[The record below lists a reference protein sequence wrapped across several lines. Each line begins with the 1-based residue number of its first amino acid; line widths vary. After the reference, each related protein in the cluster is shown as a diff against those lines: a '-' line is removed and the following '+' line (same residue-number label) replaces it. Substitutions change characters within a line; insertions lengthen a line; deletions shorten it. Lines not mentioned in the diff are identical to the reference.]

1 MWANSGLRRSQSFLT
16 ALSRCRGRII
26 QILHQHHRIADIIAN
41 AILSRIKDGVNRI
54 KPLVHRIVHSGLC
67 VELIQDIVILMGG
80 VGDLRQQ
87 SAEALIHGDIRIPA
101 HLAPIGVVCPCG
113 HTAILIGEI
122 HHAAKA
128 VGVDVGHIDAF
139 LDALPPP
146 VAAFANRHDLQ
157 LVQTV
162 GVEEIVAV
170 LLGLHLH
177 PLVDVQ
183 SGIVNDII
191 RLDHFRLFDAGLH
204 AGRLA
209 VEVRI
214 AVGIVLQNQLR
225 ADADA
230 EAVEGIRADLAGL
243 VGALHHA
250 VRLVIEIGRNGDVL
264 GSGGAR
270 RADLSSPNCP
280 VLLSPKNCQQWNNC

>member
-1 MWANSGLRRSQSFLT
+1 M
-16 ALSRCRGRII
+16 
-26 QILHQHHRIADIIAN
+26 
-41 AILSRIKDGVNRI
+41 
-54 KPLVHRIVHSGLC
+54 
-67 VELIQDIVILMGG
+67 
-80 VGDLRQQ
+80 
-87 SAEALIHGDIRIPA
+87 
-101 HLAPIGVVCPCG
+101 
-113 HTAILIGEI
+113 
-122 HHAAKA
+122 
-128 VGVDVGHIDAF
+128 DVGHIDAF

-162 GVEEIVAV
+162 GVEEVIAV
-170 LLGLHLH
+170 LLGLHQH

-214 AVGIVLQNQLR
+214 AVGIILQDQLR
-225 ADADA
+225 ADTDA
-230 EAVEGIRADLAGL
+230 EAVEGVRADLAGL

-250 VRLVIEIGRNGDVL
+250 VRLAIEVGRNGDVP
-264 GSGGAR
+264 GPGGR
-270 RADLSSPNCP
+270 GRADLFFLHQIAALIVGIAVVIDAGDLLLIAAHMLAHHLVEVV
-280 VLLSPKNCQQWNNC
+280 VLVGILFTLSWTALLQQIAQLHRLDVYIFIYIFSLFERMQ

>member
-1 MWANSGLRRSQSFLT
+1 
-16 ALSRCRGRII
+16 
-26 QILHQHHRIADIIAN
+26 
-41 AILSRIKDGVNRI
+41 
-54 KPLVHRIVHSGLC
+54 
-67 VELIQDIVILMGG
+67 MGG

-87 SAEALIHGDIRIPA
+87 SAEAAIHGDVRVPA
-101 HLAPIGVVCPCG
+101 HLALIGVVCPCG

-162 GVEEIVAV
+162 GVEEVIAV
-170 LLGLHLH
+170 LLGFHQH

-191 RLDHFRLFDAGLH
+191 RLDHFRLFNARLH

-209 VEVRI
+209 VEVRV
-214 AVGIVLQNQLR
+214 AVAVVLKDQLR

-230 EAVEGIRADLAGL
+230 EAVEGVCADLAGL
-243 VGALHHA
+243 VGTPHHA
-250 VRLVIEIGRNGDVL
+250 VRLVIEIGRNGDIL
-264 GSGGAR
+264 GSGGGR
-270 RADLSSPNCP
+270 RTNLFFLHQIAALIVGIAVVIDAGDLLLIAAHMLAHHLVEVV
-280 VLLSPKNCQQWNNC
+280 VLVGILFALGRTALLQQVAQLHRLDVYIFIYIFSLFERMQ